1 MAVPGTNSTIKD
13 SGSILVSA
21 LSSLDWV
28 PAYSCTMA
36 ASSST
41 EYMLLVDLLDK
52 RDQLPIA
59 Q

>member
-1 MAVPGTNSTIKD
+1 MKD
-13 SGSILVSA
+13 SGSILVAA
-21 LSSLDWV
+21 LSSLGWV
-28 PAYSCTMA
+28 PPYSCMMA